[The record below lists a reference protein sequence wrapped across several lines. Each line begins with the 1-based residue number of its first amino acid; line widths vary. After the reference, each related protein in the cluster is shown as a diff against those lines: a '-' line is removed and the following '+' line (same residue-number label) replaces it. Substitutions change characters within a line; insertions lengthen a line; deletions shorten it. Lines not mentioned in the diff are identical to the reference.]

1 MYPHPYSLRSIAAK
15 TPWLCKYL
23 LSASYACY
31 PFLRVSRTSDR
42 RSGQPCGR
50 SRFISFTK
58 RSTSNVLS
66 SEIAKIVQIMR
77 LGYSDLHA
85 FLENLLGNLR
95 PSRSCI
101 LDVRAFCLDELLAK
115 IQISLVE
122 EFQKSQEISE
132 ILASLD
138 NRWNNASP
146 LVRKRCSVD
155 GIKRNSL
162 VVDRTNRTKLVLR
175 TSYVH
180 IRATRY
186 NANGTLGNLLYIG
199 NRVIADFVV

>member
-1 MYPHPYSLRSIAAK
+1 MFAFYFVYETIDEQRFVEWNRENCADNSAQRYP
-15 TPWLCKYL
+15 
-23 LSASYACY
+23 
-31 PFLRVSRTSDR
+31 
-42 RSGQPCGR
+42 
-50 SRFISFTK
+50 
-58 RSTSNVLS
+58 
-66 SEIAKIVQIMR
+66 
-77 LGYSDLHA
+77 DLHA

-95 PSRSCI
+95 RFRSCI

-115 IQISLVE
+115 IRISFVE
-122 EFQKSQEISE
+122 KFQKFQEISE

-138 NRWNNASP
+138 NRWNNVSP

-186 NANGTLGNLLYIG
+186 NANGTIGNLLYIG
-199 NRVIADFVV
+199 NRVIAEFVVWWYRIILTIRGEFVKNY